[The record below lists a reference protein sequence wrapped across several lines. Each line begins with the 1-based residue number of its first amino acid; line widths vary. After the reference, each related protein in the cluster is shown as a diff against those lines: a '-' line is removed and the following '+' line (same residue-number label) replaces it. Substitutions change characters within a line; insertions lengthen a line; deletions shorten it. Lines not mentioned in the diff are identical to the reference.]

1 MINFEEVH
9 LKEKTLMFLY
19 VLSLSNKTINY
30 NTFKRYLYL
39 YYLSSSFFDKNADTL
54 IFTITKGDLKIP
66 YLDDVLDDMQLA
78 EYLILED
85 GNIIVNDLLQ
95 ENVKTMLKGKNGITG
110 LYFDLYKE
118 IAPFI
123 NLLISYD
130 DQFVFRIFFAEPTFK
145 EAIDRGLDKL
155 NTSSSR
161 LVILLEK
168 FKKKVSNENIDDFDI
183 LTSWMDYVLK
193 NYYMGEKQDG

>member
-1 MINFEEVH
+1 M
-9 LKEKTLMFLY
+9 
-19 VLSLSNKTINY
+19 
-30 NTFKRYLYL
+30 
-39 YYLSSSFFDKNADTL
+39 
-54 IFTITKGDLKIP
+54 
-66 YLDDVLDDMQLA
+66 
-78 EYLILED
+78 
-85 GNIIVNDLLQ
+85 
-95 ENVKTMLKGKNGITG
+95 TG

-118 IAPFI
+118 IAPLI

-130 DQFVFRIFFAEPTFK
+130 DQCVFRIFFAEPTFK
-145 EAIDRGLDKL
+145 EAIDRGLNKL